1 MPSNCRKILRELGAR
16 GTRGRSPSASQ
27 GGAGNWSLG
36 GWTITTGVFV
46 NPVYDTGK
54 LQNIDWGYLDG
65 GFEYV
70 NDVVDT
76 SRLNKVEAVVFFANR
91 PGVPSPAYSPDM
103 TNGVS

>member
-1 MPSNCRKILRELGAR
+1 VNGFSDGFE
-16 GTRGRSPSASQ
+16 

-36 GWTITTGVFV
+36 GWTITTGVFDNDWIAGFV

-65 GFEYV
+65 GFEYI

-76 SRLNKVEAVVFFANR
+76 SRLNKDEAVVFFANR
-91 PGVPSPAYSPDM
+91 PGESPFASLF
-103 TNGVS
+103 S